1 MAQGIYTP
9 LQLTAGSAL
18 LNNQGL
24 KPLPSALTGAISS
37 YNATT
42 LITNLLLA
50 IQYGIT
56 LTGTSGT
63 TYNNLLSMG
72 ASVCPALGD
81 SIPAAP
87 LGNFTNL
94 TASTAGFAG
103 LVQQTGNNYL
113 GNGDV
118 GKFAQGFLAIQGYSS
133 STNALVNSV
142 VNAQTYL
149 GPTFTS
155 MDSLVT
161 NGISNIN
168 SNFSGLAT
176 DLANQGQLTNTN
188 NLANYGTPGAVL
200 QQLAAVGQ
208 MTGGLMSAVQNPLLA
223 AGLSNQDITTLL
235 AGPAGTTEREYN
247 TLQMRAYQGM
257 TQVTGDNLAQ
267 VLDIL
272 DVTTPNLTSMADLLD
287 PVMIFPNSYATM
299 QAPTPTGWTPI
310 YGPGTS
316 VNMDLAQNVANY
328 LPTAT
333 GCEELGKVIPPDQ
346 AVANKSIQTAL
357 QQITGIPDTTI
368 LDLAQTIQGSTPD
381 QWNLDQPYLPNALV
395 ATGAPIPTLY
405 RAQQSVPAGTDITD
419 TTYWLPTTLGGLNT
433 MAGLPLVQAQTQA
446 LTQPVIDFYNNNYA
460 TGSGP
465 NGTVTTC
472 DIIGTAIDFRG
483 FSSRINTVTTTITTM
498 QSNGWL
504 NTLNTIYTNMLGA
517 IDAMDLQTYIDAANA
532 EIAVLAASYP
542 TYVSTL
548 NTNWVYVATYLSKE
562 KGYQTETNL
571 DYANLTAGDKTVIY
585 GFMQQ
590 LLVYGTE
597 TDEFG
602 SAYFITQ
609 IADTSILGGQA
620 MIGCLREGQNLQR
633 MQASRINVDYTPS
646 TTPAVTPVP
655 AVVPV
660 VG

>member
-1 MAQGIYTP
+1 MAAGIYTP

-24 KPLPSALTGAISS
+24 LPLPTNLTNAVSS
-37 YNATT
+37 FNATT
-42 LITNLLLA
+42 LISNLLDA
-50 IQYGIT
+50 IDFGIT

-72 ASVCPALGD
+72 NSVCAALGD
-81 SIPAAP
+81 SIPSSV
-87 LGNFTNL
+87 TNL

-103 LVQQTGNNYL
+103 LVQQIGNSYL

-118 GKFAQGFLAIQGYSS
+118 GRFAQGFLAIQGYSS

-161 NGISNIN
+161 NQISDIN
-168 SNFSGLAT
+168 PNFGGLAT
-176 DLANQGQLTNTN
+176 DLAQQGKLTNTAD
-188 NLANYGTPGAVL
+188 LANYGTPGSVL
-200 QQLAAVGQ
+200 RQLASVGQ
-208 MTGGLMSAVQNPLLA
+208 MTGGLMNAVQAPLTA
-223 AGLSNQDITTLL
+223 AGLTASDINTLL
-235 AGPAGTTEREYN
+235 SGPGTVSENEYN
-247 TLQMRAYQGM
+247 ILQRRAYLGM
-257 TQVTGDNLAQ
+257 TMVTGDALNQ

-287 PVMIFPNSYATM
+287 PVMIFPNSYDTM
-299 QAPTPTGWTPI
+299 QTPTPTGWVPVYDT
-310 YGPGTS
+310 GTS
-316 VNMDLAQNVANY
+316 VNMNLAQTVANY

-346 AVANKSIQTAL
+346 AVANKSVQVAL
-357 QQITGIPDTTI
+357 QQITGIPNTT
-368 LDLAQTIQGSTPD
+368 LPELAETIQGFTPD
-381 QWNLDQPYLPNALV
+381 QWDVTQPYLANSVV
-395 ATGAPIPTLY
+395 ATGEPIPTFY
-405 RAQQSVPAGTDITD
+405 RAQQAVPANTDITD
-419 TTYWLPTTLGGLNT
+419 TTYWAPTTLGGLNT

-472 DIIGTAIDFRG
+472 DIIGTAIDFRD
-483 FSSRINTVTTTITTM
+483 FASRLTTATTTIQTM

-504 NTLNTIYTNMLGA
+504 NTLNTIYVNMLGA

-532 EIAVLAASYP
+532 EIAVIAAAHASYV
-542 TYVSTL
+542 TTL
-548 NTNWVYVATYLSKE
+548 NTAWDYIAQYLSKE
-562 KGYQTETNL
+562 RGYQTECNL
-571 DYANLTAGDKTVIY
+571 DYATLNSGDKTVIY

-602 SAYFITQ
+602 SAYFITR

-633 MQASRINVDYTPS
+633 MNTSRINLDITPS
-646 TTPAVTPVP
+646 TTPAITPVP
-655 AVVPV
+655 AVTPV
-660 VG
+660 Y